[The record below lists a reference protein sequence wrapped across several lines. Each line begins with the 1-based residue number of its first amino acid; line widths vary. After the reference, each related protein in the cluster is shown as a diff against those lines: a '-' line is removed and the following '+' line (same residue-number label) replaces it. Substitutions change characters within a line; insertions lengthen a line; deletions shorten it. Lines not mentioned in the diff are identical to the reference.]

1 MRSTTARVE
10 RGWGRVV
17 LGCVASAD
25 RVTRLVWSGCGVEVA
40 CPTAVLEP
48 DCVRGTFLGSTT
60 AWVRCG
66 LRACGPGRASSVAR
80 VLGSPRPRWRASSVV
95 RGPGQR
101 PCPCPGPRRVCR
113 SSAGAHLVPACPGVR
128 VPRVLGCVLVRS
140 EASSARVA
148 CPASPGAHWAGASG
162 AAPSRACPACPGARS
177 ARALHGLPNPDL
189 PSHALGR
196 TSDVPPF

>member
-1 MRSTTARVE
+1 MCGAGCVLGSTTACVE
-10 RGWGRVV
+10 RGWGCVV

-66 LRACGPGRASSVAR
+66 LRACGPG
-80 VLGSPRPRWRASSVV
+80 
-95 RGPGQR
+95 QR

-128 VPRVLGCVLVRS
+128 VTRVLGCVLVRS

-148 CPASPGAHWAGASG
+148 CPASPGAHRAGASG